1 MSWKHPRD
9 IKCAQQSCIAVPEM
23 DVNPWKT
30 SICTNF
36 GYTNARKKKQILQ
49 MELANVSYTTWHLWS
64 PGNFQN
70 RCQGGGSGGYEMGVR
85 RGIWD
90 SVQTLIHCTGETTM
104 HKLRDMMD
112 EKERSN
118 HKAHYA
124 RQHIFMPDK
133 KSFLGTIRNP
143 ELFHKDN
150 HKLHLSSFI

>member
-1 MSWKHPRD
+1 
-9 IKCAQQSCIAVPEM
+9 
-23 DVNPWKT
+23 
-30 SICTNF
+30 
-36 GYTNARKKKQILQ
+36 
-49 MELANVSYTTWHLWS
+49 
-64 PGNFQN
+64 
-70 RCQGGGSGGYEMGVR
+70 
-85 RGIWD
+85 
-90 SVQTLIHCTGETTM
+90 M

-124 RQHIFMPDK
+124 RQHIFMPDE

>member
-9 IKCAQQSCIAVPEM
+9 IKCAQQSYIAVPEM

-36 GYTNARKKKQILQ
+36 GYINARKKKQILQ
-49 MELANVSYTTWHLWS
+49 MELANVSHTTRHLWS

-70 RCQGGGSGGYEMGVR
+70 RCQGGGSGGYEMEVS

-90 SVQTLIHCTGETTM
+90 SVQTLIHYTGETTM

-112 EKERSN
+112 EKERCN
-118 HKAHYA
+118 HKAHYP
-124 RQHIFMPDK
+124 RQHIFMLDESP
-133 KSFLGTIRNP
+133 FWEQFVIPN
-143 ELFHKDN
+143 
-150 HKLHLSSFI
+150 SFIKMTTNFI

>member
-1 MSWKHPRD
+1 
-9 IKCAQQSCIAVPEM
+9 
-23 DVNPWKT
+23 
-30 SICTNF
+30 
-36 GYTNARKKKQILQ
+36 
-49 MELANVSYTTWHLWS
+49 
-64 PGNFQN
+64 
-70 RCQGGGSGGYEMGVR
+70 MGVR

-118 HKAHYA
+118 QKAHYA
-124 RQHIFMPDK
+124 RQHIFMPDE

-143 ELFHKDN
+143 ELFHKDD